1 MAHPQ
6 FSFLQSFLFEK
17 WQISPCAEISE
28 DTKKKK
34 SLFSVIFKTFNST
47 FRVQTN
53 LVETRNIVTAE
64 KRDIEGKLRLI

>member
-6 FSFLQSFLFEK
+6 FSFLQSFWFEK

-28 DTKKKK
+28 DTKKK

-64 KRDIEGKLRLI
+64 KHDIEGKLRLI